1 MRRAAAESRAE
12 AMKYTTIL
20 FDLDGTLTRS
30 EKGITRS
37 ALYACEK
44 MGFTGHNEEEFK
56 VFIGPPLF
64 ESFQKVCGMTPEQA
78 HHAIELYRER
88 FSVLGWAENEVYT
101 GIAPLMRSLKKNGCK
116 IAITTAKPQAFAER
130 IAEKFGFAPYLDALI
145 GPGMDNTHASKAWIV
160 KKAIEQLGGVPV
172 MIGDRCYDVDGG
184 KENGIDTIGVC
195 YGYGTREEL
204 EAAGATHIAE
214 TVEELS
220 DILLADAPRARGIF
234 ITMEGVDGC
243 GKTTQ
248 RNALIAHLEQLGW
261 EVQLT
266 REPGGDEIA
275 EKIRTLILDPVN
287 TAMDDLT
294 EAYLYAASRA
304 QNVRAKIWP
313 ALNSGKAVVCD
324 RFVDSSIAYQGGGR
338 QLGTQKIQEINRF
351 AIENAVPDITVYL
364 RMPPEKALS
373 RRLSTSEPDR
383 LEREKASFFERTY
396 DAYEAL
402 YAQKGMERV
411 VAVDASRGIEEVS
424 QEMIAAVDRKLRALK
439 A

>member
-1 MRRAAAESRAE
+1 
-12 AMKYTTIL
+12 MKYTTIL

-78 HHAIELYRER
+78 HRAIELYRER
-88 FSVLGWAENEVYT
+88 FSVVGWAENEVYT
-101 GIAPLMRSLKKNGCK
+101 GIASLLRSLKKNGCK
-116 IAITTAKPQAFAER
+116 IAITTAKPQAFAEK
-130 IAEKFGFAPYLDALI
+130 IARKFGFEPYLDALI

-172 MIGDRCYDVDGG
+172 MIGDRCYDVEGG

-204 EAAGATHIAE
+204 EEAGATHIAE
-214 TVEELS
+214 TVEELT
-220 DILLADAPRARGIF
+220 DILLGDAPRARGVF

-248 RNALIAHLEQLGW
+248 RNALIAHMTQLGW
-261 EVQLT
+261 DVQLT

-275 EKIRTLILDPVN
+275 EKIRNLILDPVN

-313 ALNSGKAVVCD
+313 ALDSGKAVVCD

-338 QLGTQKIQEINRF
+338 NLGTQKIQEINRF
-351 AIENAVPDITVYL
+351 AIEHAIPDITVYL
-364 RMPPEKALS
+364 RMPPEVALS
-373 RRLSTSEPDR
+373 RRLNASEPDR
-383 LEREKASFFERTY
+383 LEREKASFFVRTY
-396 DAYEAL
+396 EAYEAL
-402 YAQKGMERV
+402 YAQEGMERV
-411 VAVDASRGIEEVS
+411 VSVDAGRSIEEVS
-424 QEMIAAVDRKLRALK
+424 EEMIARVDEKLRQLK

>member
-1 MRRAAAESRAE
+1 
-12 AMKYTTIL
+12 MKYTTIL

-78 HHAIELYRER
+78 HRAIELYRER

-101 GIAPLMRSLKKNGCK
+101 GIAPLLRSLKKNGCK
-116 IAITTAKPQAFAER
+116 IAITTAKPQAFAEK
-130 IAEKFGFAPYLDALI
+130 IAKKFGFEPYLDALI

-172 MIGDRCYDVDGG
+172 MIGDRCYDVEGG

-204 EAAGATHIAE
+204 EQAGATHIAE
-214 TVEELS
+214 TVEELT
-220 DILLADAPRARGIF
+220 DILLGDAPRARGVF
-234 ITMEGVDGC
+234 ITMEGMDGC

-248 RNALIAHLEQLGW
+248 RNALIDYLTQMGW
-261 EVQLT
+261 DVQLT

-275 EKIRTLILDPVN
+275 EKIRDLVLDPVN
-287 TAMDDLT
+287 KAMFDET

-304 QNVRAKIWP
+304 QNVRALIRP
-313 ALNSGKAVVCD
+313 ALEKGRAVVCD

-338 QLGTQKIQEINRF
+338 QLGSDVVAQL
-351 AIENAVPDITVYL
+351 NALAVGDTMPDATVYL
-364 RMPPEKALS
+364 RMPPEKALA
-373 RRLSTSEPDR
+373 RRLNASEPDR
-383 LEREKASFFERTY
+383 LESQKESFFERTY
-396 DAYEAL
+396 QAFEAL
-402 YAQKGMERV
+402 FGSENMDRV
-411 VAVDASRGIEEVS
+411 VSVDAS
-424 QEMIAAVDRKLRALK
+424 QPIADVTRDMLAAIDVRLNALSV
-439 A
+439 

>member
-1 MRRAAAESRAE
+1 
-12 AMKYTTIL
+12 MKYTTIL

-64 ESFQKVCGMTPEQA
+64 ESFQKVCGMTPDEA
-78 HHAIELYRER
+78 HRAIELYRER
-88 FSVLGWAENEVYT
+88 FSVLGWAENEVYA
-101 GIAPLMRSLKKNGCK
+101 GIAALVRSLKKNGCK
-116 IAITTAKPQAFAER
+116 IAITTAKPQAFAEK
-130 IAEKFGFAPYLDALI
+130 IARKFGFEPYLDALI

-172 MIGDRCYDVDGG
+172 MIGDRCYDVEGG
-184 KENGIDTIGVC
+184 RENGIDTIGVC

-214 TVEELS
+214 TVEELTG
-220 DILLADAPRARGIF
+220 ILLGDAPRARGVF

-261 EVQLT
+261 EVELT
-266 REPGGDEIA
+266 REPGGDEVA
-275 EKIRTLILDPVN
+275 EKIRALILDPAN
-287 TAMDDLT
+287 TAMNDLT

-304 QNVRAKIWP
+304 QNVQARILP
-313 ALNSGKAVVCD
+313 ALDAGKAVVCD

-338 QLGTQKIQEINRF
+338 QMGTQKVARINHF
-351 AIENAVPDITVYL
+351 AIENATPDITVYL

-373 RRLSTSEPDR
+373 RRLSASEPDR

-396 DAYEAL
+396 AAYEEL
-402 YAQKGMERV
+402 YAAEGMERV
-411 VAVDASRGIEEVS
+411 VTVDAGRSIEEVS
-424 QEMIAAVDRKLRALK
+424 EEMIAKVDEKLRQLK

>member
-1 MRRAAAESRAE
+1 
-12 AMKYTTIL
+12 MKYTTIL

-78 HHAIELYRER
+78 HEAIALYRER

-101 GIAPLMRSLKKNGCK
+101 GIAPLLRSLKKNGCK
-116 IAITTAKPQAFAER
+116 IAITTAKPQDFAER
-130 IAEKFGFAPYLDALI
+130 IAKKFGFAPYLDALI

-160 KKAIEQLGGVPV
+160 KKAMQQLGGVPV
-172 MIGDRCYDVDGG
+172 MIGDRCYDVEGG
-184 KENGIDTIGVC
+184 RENGIDTIGVC
-195 YGYGTREEL
+195 YGYGTRQEL
-204 EAAGATHIAE
+204 EEAGATHIAE
-214 TVEELS
+214 TVEELA
-220 DILLADAPRARGIF
+220 DILLGGAPRARGVF
-234 ITMEGVDGC
+234 ITMEGMDGC

-248 RNALIAHLEQLGW
+248 RNALIAYLEQMGW
-261 EVQLT
+261 DVQLT

-275 EKIRTLILDPVN
+275 EKIRDLILDPVN

-313 ALNSGKAVVCD
+313 ALDAGKAVVCD

-338 QLGTQKIQEINRF
+338 RLGTQKIAQINQF
-351 AIENAVPDITVYL
+351 AIENASPDITVYL
-364 RMPPEKALS
+364 RMSPEKALS
-373 RRLSTSEPDR
+373 RRLSASEPDR

-396 DAYEAL
+396 AAYEEL

-411 VAVDASRGIEEVS
+411 VGIDAGRSIEEVS
-424 QEMIAAVDRKLRALK
+424 EEMIAKVDEKLRQLK

>member
-1 MRRAAAESRAE
+1 
-12 AMKYTTIL
+12 MKYTTIL

-78 HHAIELYRER
+78 HQAIELYRER

-101 GIAPLMRSLKKNGCK
+101 GIAPLIRSLKKNGCK
-116 IAITTAKPQAFAER
+116 IAITTAKPQLFAEK
-130 IAEKFGFAPYLDALI
+130 IARKFGFEPYLDALI
-145 GPGMDNTHASKAWIV
+145 GPGLDNTHASKAWIV

-172 MIGDRCYDVDGG
+172 MIGDRCFDVEGG

-204 EAAGATHIAE
+204 EAAGATHIAQ

-220 DILLADAPRARGIF
+220 DILLGDAPRARGVF
-234 ITMEGVDGC
+234 ITMEGMDGC

-248 RNALIAHLEQLGW
+248 RNALIDYLTQMGW
-261 EVQLT
+261 DVQLT
-266 REPGGDEIA
+266 REPGGDAIA
-275 EKIRTLILDPVN
+275 EKIRELVLDPAN
-287 TAMDDLT
+287 KEMFDET
-294 EAYLYAASRA
+294 EAYLYAAARA
-304 QNVRAKIWP
+304 QNVRAVVRP
-313 ALNSGKAVVCD
+313 ALESGRAVVCD

-338 QLGTQKIQEINRF
+338 RMGRDVIAQLNRL
-351 AIENAVPDITVYL
+351 AVGDTMPDATVYL
-364 RMPPEKALS
+364 RMPPEKALA
-373 RRLSTSEPDR
+373 RRLSVSEPDR
-383 LEREKASFFERTY
+383 LESQKESFFERTY
-396 DAYEAL
+396 QAFEAL
-402 YAQKGMERV
+402 FGEENMDRV
-411 VAVDASRGIEEVS
+411 VCVDASMPIEDVTRD
-424 QEMIAAVDRKLRALK
+424 MLK
-439 A
+439 AIDARLNTLSV

>member
-1 MRRAAAESRAE
+1 
-12 AMKYTTIL
+12 MKYTTIL

-64 ESFQKVCGMTPEQA
+64 ESFQKVCGMTPEEA
-78 HHAIELYRER
+78 HRAIELYRER
-88 FSVLGWAENEVYT
+88 FSVVGWAENEVYT
-101 GIAPLMRSLKKNGCK
+101 GIASLLRSLKKNGCK
-116 IAITTAKPQAFAER
+116 IAITTAKPQAFAKK
-130 IAEKFGFAPYLDALI
+130 IARKFGFEPYLDALI

-160 KKAIEQLGGVPV
+160 KKAIGQLGGVPV
-172 MIGDRCYDVDGG
+172 MIGDRCYDVEGG
-184 KENGIDTIGVC
+184 RENGIDTIGVC
-195 YGYGTREEL
+195 YGYGTRKEL
-204 EAAGATHIAE
+204 EEAGATHIAE
-214 TVEELS
+214 TVEELT
-220 DILLADAPRARGIF
+220 DILLGDAPRARGVF

-248 RNALIAHLEQLGW
+248 RNALIAHMTQLGW
-261 EVQLT
+261 DVQLT

-275 EKIRTLILDPVN
+275 EKIRDLILDPVN

-313 ALNSGKAVVCD
+313 ALNGGKAVVCD

-338 QLGTQKIQEINRF
+338 NLGTRRIQEINRF
-351 AIENAVPDITVYL
+351 AIENASPDITVYL
-364 RMPPEKALS
+364 RMPPEVALS
-373 RRLSTSEPDR
+373 RRLNASEPDR
-383 LEREKASFFERTY
+383 LEREKESFFVRTY
-396 DAYEAL
+396 EAYEAL
-402 YAQKGMERV
+402 YAQEGMERV
-411 VAVDASRGIEEVS
+411 VSVDAGRSIGEVS
-424 QEMIAAVDRKLRALK
+424 EEMIAKVDEKLRQLK

>member
-1 MRRAAAESRAE
+1 
-12 AMKYTTIL
+12 MKYTTIL

-78 HHAIELYRER
+78 HEAIALYRER

-101 GIAPLMRSLKKNGCK
+101 GIAALLRSLKKNGCR
-116 IAITTAKPQAFAER
+116 IAITTAKPQDFATR
-130 IAEKFGFAPYLDALI
+130 IAQKFGFTPYLDALI
-145 GPGMDNTHASKAWIV
+145 GPDWSNTHASKAWIV
-160 KKAIEQLGGVPV
+160 KKAIDQLGGVPV
-172 MIGDRCYDVDGG
+172 MIGDRCYDVEGG

-204 EAAGATHIAE
+204 EEAGATHIAE
-214 TVEELS
+214 TVEELT
-220 DILLADAPRARGIF
+220 DILLGDAPRARGVF
-234 ITMEGVDGC
+234 ITMEGMDGC

-248 RNALIAHLEQLGW
+248 RNALIAYLEQLGW

-275 EKIRTLILDPVN
+275 EKIRDLVLDPVN
-287 TAMDDLT
+287 KAMFDET

-304 QNVRAKIWP
+304 QNVRAMIRP
-313 ALNSGKAVVCD
+313 ALESGRAVVCD

-338 QLGTQKIQEINRF
+338 RLGSDVIAQLNRM
-351 AIENAVPDITVYL
+351 AVGDTMPDATVYL
-364 RMPPEKALS
+364 RMPPDKALS
-373 RRLSTSEPDR
+373 RRLSASEPDR
-383 LEREKASFFERTY
+383 LEREKESFFERTY
-396 DAYEAL
+396 QAFEAL
-402 YAQKGMERV
+402 FGSENMERV
-411 VAVDASRGIEEVS
+411 ISVDASQSIEAVTRD
-424 QEMIAAVDRKLRALK
+424 MLDAVDVRLNALSV
-439 A
+439 

>member
-1 MRRAAAESRAE
+1 
-12 AMKYTTIL
+12 MKYTTIL

-78 HHAIELYRER
+78 HRAIELYRER

-116 IAITTAKPQAFAER
+116 IAITTAKPQVFAEK
-130 IAEKFGFAPYLDALI
+130 IAHKFGFAPYLDALI
-145 GPGMDNTHASKAWIV
+145 GPDMSNTHASKAWIV
-160 KKAIEQLGGVPV
+160 KKAMEQLGGVPV
-172 MIGDRCYDVDGG
+172 MIGDRCYDVEGG
-184 KENGIDTIGVC
+184 RENGIDTIGVC

-204 EAAGATHIAE
+204 EEAGATHIAE

-220 DILLADAPRARGIF
+220 DILLGDAPRARGVF
-234 ITMEGVDGC
+234 ITMEGMDGC

-248 RNALIAHLEQLGW
+248 RNALIEHLKQLGW
-261 EVQLT
+261 DVQLT
-266 REPGGDEIA
+266 REPGGDAIA
-275 EKIRTLILDPVN
+275 EKIRDLVLDAAN
-287 TAMDDLT
+287 KEMFDET

-304 QNVRAKIWP
+304 QNVRALIRP
-313 ALNSGKAVVCD
+313 ALESGRAVVCD

-338 QLGTQKIQEINRF
+338 RLGAEVIAQLNRM
-351 AIENAVPDITVYL
+351 AVGDTMPDATVYL
-364 RMPPEKALS
+364 RMPPEKALA
-373 RRLSTSEPDR
+373 RRLSVSEPDR
-383 LEREKASFFERTY
+383 LESQQESFFERTY
-396 DAYEAL
+396 QAFEAL
-402 YAQKGMERV
+402 FGDGHMDRV
-411 VAVDASRGIEEVS
+411 VSVDASMPIEDVT
-424 QEMIAAVDRKLRALK
+424 RAMLD
-439 A
+439 AIDARLNTLSV